1 MRRIAAMLGRHL
13 FLRVYLY
20 QVLII
25 LALVATTLVFKRMVL
40 EPHAELAQGGMR
52 YLGEWALRES
62 DQPERLQRELGALRE
77 RIGLSL
83 AMYSRGGRLI
93 VQDGARPEPELD
105 TETLARLERSGWLEL
120 APHRTAV
127 GLRDPSGSLLAYAIV
142 SLPVGAWPP
151 GGRVPFAVALIL
163 VGFALG
169 SVPIARSISRP
180 LSQLSRA
187 ASAFGAGDLSSRAR
201 LTRSDE
207 LGDLSRAFDQMADR
221 IEVLRRSERELL
233 ASVSH
238 ELRTPL
244 ARIRVV
250 LELAAEEFP
259 DAASRYTTEIAS
271 DLNELETLLD
281 DIIRAARL
289 DSTAQASRPYPP
301 LSRAPLGVEGFVKSI
316 VRRFTELHPDRPL
329 THQIT
334 CDAELSL
341 LADKMLLK
349 RALENVLENA
359 HKYSLPNRAIEVRA
373 EQASGSSSVSII
385 VQDDGVGID
394 AADLPHVFTPFFRGD
409 RSRARKTGGTGL
421 GLTLAQRIVEAHGGT
436 IRLQS
441 QPEHGTI
448 VTISLPLGAAVET
461 PSL

>member
-1 MRRIAAMLGRHL
+1 
-13 FLRVYLY
+13 
-20 QVLII
+20 
-25 LALVATTLVFKRMVL
+25 
-40 EPHAELAQGGMR
+40 
-52 YLGEWALRES
+52 
-62 DQPERLQRELGALRE
+62 
-77 RIGLSL
+77 
-83 AMYSRGGRLI
+83 
-93 VQDGARPEPELD
+93 
-105 TETLARLERSGWLEL
+105 
-120 APHRTAV
+120 V
-127 GLRDPSGSLLAYAIV
+127 GQRDPSGRLRAYSIV
-142 SLPVGAWPP
+142 SIPAGSWPP
-151 GGRVPFAVALIL
+151 GGRVPAVVALL
-163 VGFALG
+163 LLGFALG
-169 SVPIARSISRP
+169 SVPLARSISKP
-180 LSQLSRA
+180 LSKLSLA
-187 ASAFGAGDLSSRAR
+187 ASAFGAGELSSRAG
-201 LTRSDE
+201 LTRSDA

-250 LELAAEEFP
+250 LELAADEFP
-259 DAASRYTTEIAS
+259 EVAGRYTTEIAS

-289 DSTAQASRPYPP
+289 DSTAQTSSPYPP
-301 LSRAPLGVEGFVKSI
+301 LSRAPLGVEGFIKST

-359 HKYSLPNRAIEVRA
+359 HKYSLPDRPIELRA

-394 AADLPHVFTPFFRGD
+394 AEDLPHVFTAFFRGD

-441 QPEHGTI
+441 QPEHGTT
-448 VTISLPLGAAVET
+448 VTISLPLGAAVAVAA
-461 PSL
+461 PNL

>member
-1 MRRIAAMLGRHL
+1 MKRLAAMLGRHL
-13 FLRVYLY
+13 FLRLYLY

-25 LALVATTLVFKRMVL
+25 VALVGTYLMLKRTVF
-40 EPHAELAQGGMR
+40 EPQEQLKQGGML
-52 YLGEWALRES
+52 YLGEWALRGS
-62 DQPERLQRELGALRE
+62 DQPARLQRELDALQE

-83 AMYSRGGRLI
+83 AIYSREGRLLI
-93 VQDGARPEPELD
+93 QGGLRPAPKLD
-105 TETLARLERSGWLEL
+105 AEALAHIERSGRVEL
-120 APHRTAV
+120 AANTTAV
-127 GLRDPSGSLLAYAIV
+127 GQRDSNGRLLSYAIV
-142 SLPVGAWPP
+142 SLPLEGWPR
-151 GGRVPFAVALIL
+151 GGRAPVALAL
-163 VGFALG
+163 VLVVFALG
-169 SVPIARSISRP
+169 SVPIARSISKP
-180 LSQLSRA
+180 LSQLTLA
-187 ASAFGAGDLSSRAR
+187 ASTFGAGDLTSRAK
-201 LTRSDE
+201 LTRRDE
-207 LGDLSRAFDQMADR
+207 LGDLSRAFDRMADR

-259 DAASRYTTEIAS
+259 DVARRYTTEIAT

-289 DSTAQASRPYPP
+289 DLTAQTSSPYPP
-301 LSRAPLGVEGFVKSI
+301 LSRAPLVVGSFVKSI

-329 THQIT
+329 THQIS

-341 LADKMLLK
+341 VADKMLLK

-359 HKYSLPNRAIEVRA
+359 HKYSLPNRPIEVRA
-373 EQASGSSSVSII
+373 EQATGATSVTIT

-394 AADLPHVFTPFFRGD
+394 AEDLPHVFNPFFRGD
-409 RSRARKTGGTGL
+409 RSRARQTGGTGL
-421 GLTLAQRIVEAHGGT
+421 GLTLAKRIVEAHGGT

-441 QPEHGTI
+441 QPERGTT
-448 VTISLPLGAAVET
+448 VTISLPLGA
-461 PSL
+461 